1 MSLSPVKDLV
11 PYTHKTK
18 QFASSTSLLL
28 YAWNLPNLVQ
38 KSDIQKRSLKGRVL
52 FQSTMRCI
60 KSLKKICNLNE
71 LSDIL
76 SGFWW
81 ASLWRFGLSCKKKWI
96 IDNTNC
102 VAVNLWIY
110 GRGVCISSMMMHSTV
125 VNVFVGIYWLAI
137 GAWRRWQRQNQNQN
151 KERSLWRPGIPGNT
165 LYFVEDTKRY
175 RIFSEFS
182 LWCTPR
188 PRLGTYM
195 YA

>member
-18 QFASSTSLLL
+18 QFASCTSLLL

-38 KSDIQKRSLKGRVL
+38 KSDIQKRSLNGL
-52 FQSTMRCI
+52 FSSTMRCI

-76 SGFWW
+76 RCGYDGRVYEGLACVKNELIIPTVWQSTFESMVEVYVYRQWW
-81 ASLWRFGLSCKKKWI
+81 CILRLSMSSSAFIGWQSVHGVD
-96 IDNTNC
+96 DN
-102 VAVNLWIY
+102 VKIK
-110 GRGVCISSMMMHSTV
+110 
-125 VNVFVGIYWLAI
+125 
-137 GAWRRWQRQNQNQN
+137 NQN

-188 PRLGTYM
+188 PRLHM